1 MNIWPVAQTI
11 GALMRTKIGN
21 STNRLTATV
30 FLLLSA
36 FSVALAQKVS
46 LAPYHGGRQAALSLT
61 FDDGLS
67 DQYTLAYPE
76 LRRRGLRATFAIIG
90 SKVGGKMRSKQDGI
104 EGTDGTPCMTWDML
118 REMTANGM
126 EITSHGWSH
135 QAVTRLDKESL
146 RYEVQHNDTVIYEQ
160 TGQFPRTFFYP
171 GNAKSDA
178 CIAFCEQDRV
188 GSRTFQ
194 TSIGSKRD
202 TMWLYRWVEGL
213 IAQGEWGVGM
223 THGIACGYDHFKDP
237 QVMWA
242 FLDYL
247 TERQD
252 RVWVAPFCEV
262 AAYVKERK
270 HTQLAVSKTGGRL
283 LVKPVCMIDAR
294 LFRQPLTMVVEG
306 DAPLHVIQDGKELN
320 VCRKDGVTLVDFNPH
335 GGEIVV
341 SY

>member
-1 MNIWPVAQTI
+1 MRLFMLMLLAAACWQAKAQQ
-11 GALMRTKIGN
+11 
-21 STNRLTATV
+21 V
-30 FLLLSA
+30 
-36 FSVALAQKVS
+36 SVA
-46 LAPYHGGRQAALSLT
+46 PYAGGRLAALSLT
-61 FDDGLS
+61 FDDGLQ

-76 LRRRGLRATFAIIG
+76 LRKRGLRATFAIIG
-90 SKVGGKMRSKQDGI
+90 SKVGGVMRSKQDR
-104 EGTDGTPCMTWDML
+104 EQGTDGTPCMTWDML
-118 REMTANGM
+118 REMAANGM
-126 EITSHGWSH
+126 EISNHGWSH
-135 QAVTRLDKESL
+135 QAVTRLDEKAL
-146 RYEVQHNDTVIYEQ
+146 RREVQRNDTVIYEQ

-171 GNAKSDA
+171 GNAKNEA

-262 AAYVKERK
+262 AAYIKERQQ
-270 HTQLAVSKTGGRL
+270 TRLDVSKVDGRL
-283 LVKPVCMIDAR
+283 LVKPVCTLDAR
-294 LFRQPLTMVVEG
+294 IFHQSLTLVVEG

>member
-1 MNIWPVAQTI
+1 MRLFMLMLLAAACWQAKAQQ
-11 GALMRTKIGN
+11 
-21 STNRLTATV
+21 V
-30 FLLLSA
+30 
-36 FSVALAQKVS
+36 SVA
-46 LAPYHGGRQAALSLT
+46 PYDGGRLAALSLT
-61 FDDGLS
+61 FDDGLQ

-76 LRRRGLRATFAIIG
+76 LRKRGLRATFA
-90 SKVGGKMRSKQDGI
+90 
-104 EGTDGTPCMTWDML
+104 
-118 REMTANGM
+118 
-126 EITSHGWSH
+126 
-135 QAVTRLDKESL
+135 
-146 RYEVQHNDTVIYEQ
+146 
-160 TGQFPRTFFYP
+160 
-171 GNAKSDA
+171 
-178 CIAFCEQDRV
+178 
-188 GSRTFQ
+188 
-194 TSIGSKRD
+194 SIGSKRD

-242 FLDYL
+242 LLDYL
-247 TERQD
+247 VERQH
-252 RVWVAPFCEV
+252 RIWVAPFREV
-262 AAYVKERK
+262 AAYIKERQQ
-270 HTQLAVSKTGGRL
+270 TRLDVSKVDGRL

>member
-46 LAPYHGGRQAALSLT
+46 VAPYDGGRLAALSLT
-61 FDDGLS
+61 FDDGLQ

-76 LRRRGLRATFAIIG
+76 LRKRGLRATFAIIG
-90 SKVGGKMRSKQDGI
+90 SKVGGVMRSKQDR
-104 EGTDGTPCMTWDML
+104 EQGTDGTPCMTWDML
-118 REMTANGM
+118 REMAANGM
-126 EITSHGWSH
+126 EISNHGWSH
-135 QAVTRLDKESL
+135 QAVTRLDEKAL
-146 RYEVQHNDTVIYEQ
+146 RREVQRNDTVIFQQ

-202 TMWLYRWVEGL
+202 TMWLYRWVEEL

-262 AAYVKERK
+262 AAYIKER
-270 HTQLAVSKTGGRL
+270 QLTRLDVSSIDGRI
-283 LVKPVCMIDAR
+283 LVKPSCTLDAR
-294 LFRQPLTMVVEG
+294 IFHQPLTLVVDSETPQH
-306 DAPLHVIQDGKELN
+306 AIQDGKELA
-320 VCRKDGVTLVDFNPH
+320 VCRKGGVTLIDFNPH
-335 GGEIVV
+335 GGVIVV
-341 SY
+341 Y